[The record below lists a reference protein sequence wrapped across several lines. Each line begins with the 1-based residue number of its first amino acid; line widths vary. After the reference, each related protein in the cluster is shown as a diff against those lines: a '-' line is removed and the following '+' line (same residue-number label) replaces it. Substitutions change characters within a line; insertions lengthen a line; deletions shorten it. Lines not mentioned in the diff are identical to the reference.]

1 MYGHTAMWYTMILVG
16 GHLTMGKNDEIA
28 LQNNFD
34 NWSKNRFP
42 TPPKDLNVWEYYC
55 VEQFARSYDLSDSE
69 LKSGIVGAGKDGGV
83 DAFYILANGELVDTE
98 TEIQPKERPEFKLI
112 IMQVKSNEG
121 FSPTAIDKLYWFVD
135 DLLDL
140 SKIKSNYHTTYHSDL
155 IVLMRLFKDK
165 FGIVVGETPPL
176 SIDFIYIIKKDVQP
190 DIDCEK
196 ARGRVL
202 ERCKFYFSHAEPKFT
217 FANAT
222 ALYTQVQTRPPN
234 KKVLKWA
241 SQPMS
246 TEEGEIGLVKLPD
259 YYSFISDADGRVAER
274 FFDSNVRGYWPHSHI
289 NKSIAVTL
297 KTVGGPEFWLLNN
310 GITILAEKSN
320 TTSGFLELEI
330 HDPQIVNGLQTSRQ
344 IYTHFAASVEP
355 KDDLRRLM
363 VRVIKIS
370 DRSTRDAIIKC
381 TNSQNE
387 MPAEALRTTDAI
399 HRQLEGAFHT
409 KGLYYDRRK
418 GYYREKGKPVDSIVS
433 VIEVAQA
440 MIAIVLQRPDDA
452 RARPKGYLVDDEKYD
467 SIFGKKSSGADRYS
481 LTLYIKVV
489 EVTRKIEAFLETV
502 ESEAIHRRNL
512 MFYLS
517 MYAVCEIA
525 ACAHINPSQIET
537 LDVAL
542 LTAQSLRKPW
552 ERVRK
557 KYENLAATQ
566 LKKGGEKDY
575 DKVAKGPDLLKSV
588 VRDLRTR
595 FVKKSNK

>member
-1 MYGHTAMWYTMILVG
+1 
-16 GHLTMGKNDEIA
+16 MGKNDEIA
-28 LQNNFD
+28 LQNNFE
-34 NWSKNRFP
+34 NWTNNRFP
-42 TPPKDLNVWEYYC
+42 NPPKDFNAWEYYC
-55 VEQFARSYDLSDSE
+55 VEQFARPFDLGDSE
-69 LKSGIVGAGKDGGV
+69 LKSGIVGAGQDGGV
-83 DAFYILANGELVDTE
+83 DAFYILANGELVDAE
-98 TEIQPKERPEFKLI
+98 TEIKPKEKPEFKLI

-121 FSPTAIDKLYWFVD
+121 FSPIAVDKLYWFID

-140 SKIKSNYHTTYHSDL
+140 SKSKTDYHSTYHTDL
-155 IVLMRLFKDK
+155 IALMRLFKDK
-165 FGIVVGETPPL
+165 FGVVVGETPPL
-176 SIDFIYIIKKDVQP
+176 SIECIYIIKKDVQP
-190 DIDCEK
+190 DVDCDK
-196 ARGRVL
+196 AKGRVL
-202 ERCKFYFSHAEPKFT
+202 ERCKLYFSQADPNFT

-222 ALYTQVQTRPPN
+222 AVWTQVQTRPPN
-234 KKVLKWA
+234 KKIMKWS

-246 TEEGEIGLVKLPD
+246 TEEGEMGLVKLTD

-274 FFDSNVRGYWPHSHI
+274 FFDSNVRGYWPHSAI
-289 NKSIAVTL
+289 NKGIAETL
-297 KTVGGPEFWLLNN
+297 KDTLGPEFWLLNN

-344 IYTHFAASVEP
+344 VYAHFSTIGNTNDA
-355 KDDLRRLM
+355 RRLM

-370 DRSTRDAIIKC
+370 EKSTRDAIIKC

-399 HRQLEGAFHT
+399 HRQLEGSFHS

-440 MIAIVLQRPDDA
+440 MIAIALQRPDDA

-467 SIFGKKSSGADRYS
+467 SIFGKKSSGQDKYS
-481 LTLYIKVV
+481 LTLYIKTV
-489 EVTRKIEAFLETV
+489 EITRRVADFLDTV
-502 ESEAIHRRNL
+502 ESEPIHRRNL
-512 MFYLS
+512 LFYLA
-517 MYAVCEIA
+517 MYAVCEQTA
-525 ACAHINPSQIET
+525 NAYVNPSQIEM
-537 LDVAL
+537 LDTAL
-542 LTAQSLRKPW
+542 LTDLWLKKPW

-557 KYENLAATQ
+557 KYETLAANQ
-566 LKKGGEKDY
+566 LKKGSGEKDY

-595 FVKKSNK
+595 YAKKKNK

>member
-1 MYGHTAMWYTMILVG
+1 
-16 GHLTMGKNDEIA
+16 MGKNDEIA

-42 TPPKDLNVWEYYC
+42 NPSKDLNVWEYYC
-55 VEQFARSYDLSDSE
+55 VEQFARPFDLGDSE
-69 LKSGIVGAGKDGGV
+69 LKSGIVGAGQDGGV

-98 TEIQPKERPEFKLI
+98 TEIKPKQRPEFKLV

-121 FSPTAIDKLYWFVD
+121 FSPIAVDKLYWFID

-140 SKIKSNYHTTYHSDL
+140 SKSKTDYHSTYHSDL
-155 IVLMRLFKDK
+155 VALMRLFKDK

-176 SIDFIYIIKKDVQP
+176 SVECIYIIKKDVQP
-190 DIDCEK
+190 DPDCEK
-196 ARGRVL
+196 ARDRVL
-202 ERCKFYFSHAEPKFT
+202 ERCKFYFSHAEPKFK

-234 KKVLKWA
+234 KKTLKWA

-246 TEEGEIGLVKLPD
+246 TEEGEIGLVKLVD

-274 FFDSNVRGYWPHSHI
+274 FFDSNVRGYWPHSRI
-289 NKSIAVTL
+289 NKSIAETL
-297 KTVGGPEFWLLNN
+297 KSAEGPEFWLLNN

-320 TTSGFLELEI
+320 TTAGFLELEI

-344 IYTHFAASVEP
+344 VYAHFSGNGGK
-355 KDDLRRLM
+355 KDDDRRLM

-399 HRQLEGAFHT
+399 HRQLEGAFHS
-409 KGLYYDRRK
+409 KALYYDRRK
-418 GYYREKGKPVDSIVS
+418 GYYREKGKPVESIVS

-440 MIAIVLQRPDDA
+440 MIAIVLRRPDDA

-467 SIFGKKSSGADRYS
+467 SIFGKKGSGEDRYS
-481 LTLYIKVV
+481 LTLYIKAG
-489 EVTRKIEAFLETV
+489 EITRRIQAFLETV

-512 MFYLS
+512 LFYLS
-517 MYAVCEIA
+517 MYAVCEIN
-525 ACAHINPSQIET
+525 ACTHINPSQIET
-537 LDVAL
+537 FDLAE
-542 LTAQSLRKPW
+542 LTDQWLRKPW

-557 KYENLAATQ
+557 RYENLAAKQ

-575 DKVAKGPDLLKSV
+575 DRVAKGPDLLKSV
-588 VRDLRTR
+588 ERDLRAR
-595 FVKKSNK
+595 FAKKGKK

>member
-1 MYGHTAMWYTMILVG
+1 
-16 GHLTMGKNDEIA
+16 MGKNDEIA

-42 TPPKDLNVWEYYC
+42 NPPKGLNIWEYYC
-55 VEQFARSYDLSDSE
+55 VEQFARPFDLGDSE

-83 DAFYILANGELVDTE
+83 DAFYILANGELVDSE
-98 TEIQPKERPEFKLI
+98 TEVKPKQRPEFKLV

-121 FSPTAIDKLYWFVD
+121 FSPVAVDKLYWFID

-140 SKIKSNYHTTYHSDL
+140 SKSKSEYHSTYHADL
-155 IVLMRLFKDK
+155 VSLMRLFKDK

-176 SIDFIYIIKKDVQP
+176 SIECIYIVKKDVPP
-190 DIDCEK
+190 DEDCEK
-196 ARGRVL
+196 AKSRVL
-202 ERCKFYFSHAEPKFT
+202 ERCKYYFSHADPKFK

-234 KKVLKWA
+234 KKTLKWA

-246 TEEGEIGLVKLPD
+246 TEEGEIGLVRLPD
-259 YYSFISDADGRVAER
+259 FYSFISDGDGRVAER

-289 NKSIAVTL
+289 NKGIADTL
-297 KTVGGPEFWLLNN
+297 KSVGGPEFWLLNN

-320 TTSGFLELEI
+320 TASGFLELEI

-344 IYTHFAASVEP
+344 IYAHFAASSEK
-355 KDDLRRLM
+355 KDDPRRLM

-370 DRSTRDAIIKC
+370 DKTTRDAIIKC

-409 KGLYYDRRK
+409 RGLFYDRRK
-418 GYYREKGKPVDSIVS
+418 GYYREKGKPVASIVS

-452 RARPKGYLVDDEKYD
+452 RARPKGYLVDDGKYE
-467 SIFGKKSSGADRYS
+467 SIFGKRGSEQDRYS
-481 LTLYIKVV
+481 LTLYIKAV
-489 EVTRKIEAFLETV
+489 EISRRIEAFLDAVET
-502 ESEAIHRRNL
+502 EAVHRRNL
-512 MFYLS
+512 LFYLS
-517 MYAVCEIA
+517 MYVVCEIA
-525 ACAHINPSQIET
+525 ASAHISPSQVET
-537 LDVAL
+537 LDIAQ
-542 LTAQSLRKPW
+542 LTDERLRKPW

-557 KYENLAATQ
+557 IYEKLAATQ

-575 DKVAKGPDLLKSV
+575 DKAAKGPDLLKSIV
-588 VRDLRTR
+588 KDLRTR
-595 FVKKSNK
+595 FARKVKK

>member
-1 MYGHTAMWYTMILVG
+1 
-16 GHLTMGKNDEIA
+16 MGKNDEIA
-28 LQNNFD
+28 LQKNFES
-34 NWSKNRFP
+34 WSTSRFP
-42 TPPKDLNVWEYYC
+42 NPPKDFNVWEYYC
-55 VEQFARSYDLSDSE
+55 VEQFARPFDLGDSE
-69 LKSGIVGAGKDGGV
+69 LKSGIVGAGQDGGV
-83 DAFYILANGELVDTE
+83 DAFYILANGEIVDAE
-98 TEIQPKERPEFKLI
+98 TEIKPKQRPEFKLV

-121 FSPTAIDKLYWFVD
+121 FSPVAVDKLYWFLD

-140 SKIKSNYHTTYHSDL
+140 SKSKADYHSTYHADL
-155 IVLMRLFKDK
+155 ITLMRMFKDK

-176 SIDFIYIIKKDVQP
+176 SIECIYIIKKDVHP
-190 DIDCEK
+190 DGDCDK
-196 ARGRVL
+196 ARDRVL
-202 ERCKFYFSHAEPKFT
+202 ERCKFYFSHAEAKFK

-234 KKVLKWA
+234 KKTLKWA

-259 YYSFISDADGRVAER
+259 FYSFISDDDGRVAER

-289 NKSIAVTL
+289 NKSIAETL
-297 KTVGGPEFWLLNN
+297 RSEGGPEFWLLNN
-310 GITILAEKSN
+310 GITILAEKSI
-320 TTSGFLELEI
+320 TTAGFLELEI

-344 IYTHFAASVEP
+344 VFAHFTGNGAR
-355 KDDLRRLM
+355 KDDPRRLM

-370 DRSTRDAIIKC
+370 DKSTRDAIIKC

-399 HRQLEGAFHT
+399 HRQLEGAFHS

-418 GYYREKGKPVDSIVS
+418 GYYREKGKPVESIVS

-440 MIAIVLQRPDDA
+440 MIAVALQRPDDA

-467 SIFGKKSSGADRYS
+467 SIFGKKSTGDDRYS

-489 EVTRKIEAFLETV
+489 EVTRRVSAFLEAV
-502 ESEAIHRRNL
+502 ESEAINRRNL
-512 MFYLS
+512 LYYLA
-517 MYAVCEIA
+517 MYVVCEITTSA
-525 ACAHINPSQIET
+525 YINPSHVET
-537 LDVAL
+537 FDLAL
-542 LTAQSLRKPW
+542 LTEEWLRKRW

-557 KYENLAATQ
+557 KYEHLAAKQ
-566 LKKGGEKDY
+566 SKKGEEKDY

-588 VRDLRTR
+588 QRDLRAR
-595 FVKKSNK
+595 FVKKKATK